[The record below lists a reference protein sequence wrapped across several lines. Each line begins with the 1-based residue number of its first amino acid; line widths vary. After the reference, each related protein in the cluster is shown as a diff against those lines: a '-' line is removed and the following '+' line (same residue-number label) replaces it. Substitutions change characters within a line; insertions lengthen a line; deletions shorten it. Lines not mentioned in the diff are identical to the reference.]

1 MNLLK
6 FYVFIGLVILSTT
19 THSQNTFSKSFD
31 IDDHTDNGVKVIQVD
46 TLLITHSISRCNF
59 PLNDVCTGIVCTNLL
74 GELKWIRDLDTIRTN
89 GNDGLIIYE
98 DIIYVGAIDLGTIN
112 KPIRI
117 TSIDLE
123 GNILASVSIENDLNF
138 PAIRSI
144 LKIESGWLL
153 NITEELSQ
161 NHRFASL
168 IWLDENFN
176 FLEKKT
182 YSDLSYHFWVQELID
197 LGEDGFIA
205 AGTYRTPE
213 WSQEHSIIKID
224 TAGNVAS
231 SFRLPPPYASGLTS
245 LAVADDGNLIVSYP
259 LYDFTIFPDFDRPYT
274 IQKVTPDGEVLWRHI
289 FYNLGPQTIAEFII
303 AENGDI
309 VGAGTDYVDNGE
321 TFDIYGHLFRMT
333 QDGELLWQKAI
344 ADYRYAQLPI
354 SDFNNL
360 TELDNGDLVM
370 TGSIEDTVA
379 NFNPVPSNEIL
390 NTWLVRTDANGCL
403 YESCEDITQVVPN
416 RNLAEELNLFELW
429 PTLTTN
435 SAEIVPRGEVNGTS
449 RWTMSVVNLAGQLL
463 QSMEVR
469 RFPYTLTVTDYPPG
483 IYFVRLENRTG
494 AFQMLKLVKM

>member
-1 MNLLK
+1 MILLK
-6 FYVFIGLVILSTT
+6 FYVFIGLVILSTI
-19 THSQNTFSKSFD
+19 THGQNTFSKSFD
-31 IDDHTDNGVKVIQVD
+31 ITNHSDNGAKVFNVD
-46 TLLITHSISRCNF
+46 TLLIIHSLSFCHYPALDF
-59 PLNDVCTGIVCTNLL
+59 CTGIICTNLD
-74 GELKWIRDLDTIRTN
+74 GDLKWKINTDSLGTS
-89 GNDGLIIYE
+89 GNDAVLIDNDVIY
-98 DIIYVGAIDLGTIN
+98 IGVKN
-112 KPIRI
+112 KHISSQPL
-117 TSIDLE
+117 SMMSYDLE
-123 GNILASVSIENDLNF
+123 GNHLATTPITADFNF
-138 PAIRSI
+138 PSIRSI
-144 LKIESGWLL
+144 LKSENGWIL
-153 NITEELSQ
+153 NITEHLT
-161 NHRFASL
+161 NIHRFTSL
-168 IWLDENFN
+168 VWLDENFN

-182 YSDLSYHFWVQELID
+182 YSDLTYHFWVQELID

-213 WSQEHSIIKID
+213 WSQEHSIIKMD

-231 SFRLPPPYASGLTS
+231 SFRLPPPYANGLTS

-321 TFDIYGHLFRMT
+321 TFDIHGHLFRMT
-333 QDGELLWQKAI
+333 QDGELLWQKVI
-344 ADYRYAQLPI
+344 ADYRYAQSPI

-370 TGSIEDTVA
+370 TGYIEDTVA
-379 NFNPVPSNEIL
+379 NFNPVPSNEML

-429 PTLTTN
+429 PTLTTS
-435 SAEIVPRGEVNGTS
+435 SAEIVPRGEVDGTS

-483 IYFVRLENRTG
+483 IYFVRLKNRTG